1 MKKSNASGEQWMSRI
16 RVNGVEIS
24 YEEQGTGSETIFF
37 SHGLLWSCRMFD
49 DQIALLKESYRC
61 VAFDH
66 RGQGQSEVTRGGYDM
81 ETLAEDAAALI
92 EALGGAPCH
101 FLGLSM
107 GGFVGL
113 RLAAR
118 RPELI
123 KSLLL
128 LETSAGPEPVE
139 NRARYKQLNF
149 IARWVSLG
157 VVSKQ
162 VMKVMFGQKFL
173 NDPARAEQRR
183 EWQRR
188 LVRNHRIGITR
199 ATTGVITRQDVYEEI
214 EKIRVPTLILVGDQ
228 DVATPLAHAQRLH
241 EGIAGSQLVI
251 IPGAGHTSTVEE
263 PAAVNAAISH
273 FLGKLSPDL
282 FV

>member
-1 MKKSNASGEQWMSRI
+1 MRNSNISKQPWASRT
-16 RVNGVEIS
+16 RVNGAELY
-24 YEEQGTGSETIFF
+24 YEEQGTGSETIYF

-49 DQIALLKESYRC
+49 EQIALLKDEYRC
-61 VAFDH
+61 IAFDH
-66 RGQGQSEVTRGGYDM
+66 RGQGQSEVTRSGYDI
-81 ETLAEDAAALI
+81 ETLYEDAAALI

-123 KSLLL
+123 KSLILM
-128 LETSAGPEPVE
+128 ETSAGPEPVE

-149 IARWVSLG
+149 IARWVSLRL
-157 VVSKQ
+157 VSNQ

-183 EWQRR
+183 EWQQR
-188 LVRNHRIGITR
+188 LVRNHRVGITR

-214 EKIRVPTLILVGDQ
+214 EKIRVPTLIIVGDQ
-228 DVATPLAHAQRLH
+228 DIATPLSNAQRLH
-241 EGIAGSQLVI
+241 ESIPGSQLIV

-263 PAAVNAAISH
+263 PAAVNAAISD
-273 FLGKLSPDL
+273 FLGKLS
-282 FV
+282 

>member
-1 MKKSNASGEQWMSRI
+1 MKKSNAPEEQWRSRI
-16 RVNGVEIS
+16 RVNGAELY

-49 DQIALLKESYRC
+49 DQIAMLKDRYRC
-61 VAFDH
+61 IAFDH

-81 ETLAEDAAALI
+81 ETLSEDAAALI

-118 RPELI
+118 RPELL
-123 KSLLL
+123 KSLML
-128 LETSAGPEPVE
+128 LETSAGPEPRE
-139 NRARYKQLNF
+139 NRAKYQQLNF

-157 VVSKQ
+157 IVSKQ

-173 NDPARAEQRR
+173 NDPARAKLRR
-183 EWQRR
+183 EWQQR
-188 LVRNHRIGITR
+188 LVHNHRKGITR
-199 ATTGVITRQDVYEEI
+199 ATTGVITRQDVYEEL

-228 DVATPLAHAQRLH
+228 DVATPLPNAQRLH

-273 FLGKLSPDL
+273 FLGKL
-282 FV
+282 

>member
-1 MKKSNASGEQWMSRI
+1 MKKSNAPEEQWRSRI
-16 RVNGVEIS
+16 RVNGAELY

-49 DQIALLKESYRC
+49 DQIAMLKDRYRC
-61 VAFDH
+61 IAFDH

-81 ETLAEDAAALI
+81 ETLSEDAAALI

-118 RPELI
+118 RPELL
-123 KSLLL
+123 KSLML
-128 LETSAGPEPVE
+128 LETSAGPEPRE
-139 NRARYKQLNF
+139 NRAKYQQLNF

-157 VVSKQ
+157 IVSKQ

-173 NDPARAEQRR
+173 NDPARAKLRR
-183 EWQRR
+183 EWQQR
-188 LVRNHRIGITR
+188 LVHNHRKGITR
-199 ATTGVITRQDVYEEI
+199 ATTGVITRQDVYEEL

-228 DVATPLAHAQRLH
+228 DVATPLPNAQRLH
-241 EGIAGSQLVI
+241 EGIVGSQLVI

-273 FLGKLSPDL
+273 FLGKL
-282 FV
+282 

>member
-1 MKKSNASGEQWMSRI
+1 MKKSNAPEEQWRSRI
-16 RVNGVEIS
+16 RVNGAELY

-49 DQIALLKESYRC
+49 DQIAMLKDRYRC
-61 VAFDH
+61 IAFDH
-66 RGQGQSEVTRGGYDM
+66 RGQGQSEITRGGYDM
-81 ETLAEDAAALI
+81 ETLSEDAAALI

-118 RPELI
+118 RPELL
-123 KSLLL
+123 KSLML
-128 LETSAGPEPVE
+128 LETSAGPEPRE
-139 NRARYKQLNF
+139 NRAKYQQLNF

-157 VVSKQ
+157 IVSKQ

-173 NDPARAEQRR
+173 NDPARAKLLR
-183 EWQRR
+183 EWQQR
-188 LVRNHRIGITR
+188 LVHNHRKGITR
-199 ATTGVITRQDVYEEI
+199 ATTGVITRQDVYEEL

-228 DVATPLAHAQRLH
+228 DVATPLPNAQRLH

-273 FLGKLSPDL
+273 FLGKL
-282 FV
+282 

>member
-1 MKKSNASGEQWMSRI
+1 MKKSNAPEEQWRSRI
-16 RVNGVEIS
+16 RVNGAELY

-49 DQIALLKESYRC
+49 DQIAMLKDRYRC
-61 VAFDH
+61 IAFDH

-81 ETLAEDAAALI
+81 ETLSEDAAALI

-118 RPELI
+118 RPELL
-123 KSLLL
+123 KSLML
-128 LETSAGPEPVE
+128 LETSAGPEPRE
-139 NRARYKQLNF
+139 NRAKYQQLNF

-157 VVSKQ
+157 FVSKQ

-173 NDPARAEQRR
+173 NDPARAKLRR
-183 EWQRR
+183 EWQQR
-188 LVRNHRIGITR
+188 LVHNHRKGITR
-199 ATTGVITRQDVYEEI
+199 ATTGVITRQDVYEEL

-228 DVATPLAHAQRLH
+228 DVATPLPNAQRLH
-241 EGIAGSQLVI
+241 EGIVGSQLVI

-273 FLGKLSPDL
+273 FLGKL
-282 FV
+282 

>member
-1 MKKSNASGEQWMSRI
+1 MKKSNASEEQWRSRI
-16 RVNGVEIS
+16 RVNGAELY

-49 DQIALLKESYRC
+49 DQIAMLKDRYRC
-61 VAFDH
+61 IAFDH

-81 ETLAEDAAALI
+81 ETLSEDAAALI

-107 GGFVGL
+107 GGFVGV

-118 RPELI
+118 RPELL
-123 KSLLL
+123 KSLML
-128 LETSAGPEPVE
+128 LETSAGPEPRE
-139 NRARYKQLNF
+139 NRAKYQQLNF

-157 VVSKQ
+157 FVSNQ

-173 NDPARAEQRR
+173 NDPARAKLRR
-183 EWQRR
+183 EWQQR
-188 LVRNHRIGITR
+188 LVHNHRKGITR
-199 ATTGVITRQDVYEEI
+199 ATTGVITRQDVYEEL

-228 DVATPLAHAQRLH
+228 DVATPLPNAQRLH

-273 FLGKLSPDL
+273 FLGKL
-282 FV
+282 

>member
-1 MKKSNASGEQWMSRI
+1 MRNSNVSKDQWASRI
-16 RVNGVEIS
+16 RVNGAELY
-24 YEEQGTGSETIFF
+24 YEEQGTGSETIYF

-49 DQIALLKESYRC
+49 DQIAMLKDRYRC
-61 VAFDH
+61 IAFDH
-66 RGQGQSEVTRGGYDM
+66 RGQGQSEVTRSGYDL
-81 ETLAEDAAALI
+81 EALYEDAAALI
-92 EALGGAPCH
+92 EGLGGAPCH

-123 KSLLL
+123 KSLMLV
-128 LETSAGPEPVE
+128 ETSAGPEPAE

-149 IARWVSLG
+149 IARWISLSLVSNR
-157 VVSKQ
+157 

-173 NDPARAEQRR
+173 NDPARATLRQ
-183 EWQRR
+183 EWQQR
-188 LVRNHRIGITR
+188 LVHNHRRGITR
-199 ATTGVITRQDVYEEI
+199 ATTGVITRQDVYGEI

-228 DVATPLAHAQRLH
+228 DVATPLPDAQRLH
-241 EGIAGSQLVI
+241 EGIPGSQLVI

-263 PAAVNAAISH
+263 PAAVNAAIRD
-273 FLGKLSPDL
+273 FLEKL
-282 FV
+282 V

>member
-1 MKKSNASGEQWMSRI
+1 MKKSNASEEQWRSRI
-16 RVNGVEIS
+16 RVNGAELY

-49 DQIALLKESYRC
+49 DQIAMLKDRYRC
-61 VAFDH
+61 IAFDH

-81 ETLAEDAAALI
+81 ETLSEDAAALI

-107 GGFVGL
+107 GGFVGV

-118 RPELI
+118 RPELL
-123 KSLLL
+123 KSLML
-128 LETSAGPEPVE
+128 LETSAGPEPRE
-139 NRARYKQLNF
+139 NRAKYQQLNF

-157 VVSKQ
+157 FVSKQ

-173 NDPARAEQRR
+173 NDPARAKLRR
-183 EWQRR
+183 EWQQR
-188 LVRNHRIGITR
+188 LVHNHRKGITR
-199 ATTGVITRQDVYEEI
+199 ATTGVITRQDVYEEL
-214 EKIRVPTLILVGDQ
+214 EKIHVPTLILVGDQ
-228 DVATPLAHAQRLH
+228 DVATPLPNAQRLH

-273 FLGKLSPDL
+273 FLGKL
-282 FV
+282 

>member
-1 MKKSNASGEQWMSRI
+1 MKKSNASEEQWRSRI
-16 RVNGVEIS
+16 RVNGAELY

-49 DQIALLKESYRC
+49 DQIAMLKDRYRC
-61 VAFDH
+61 IAFDH

-81 ETLAEDAAALI
+81 ETLSEDAAALI

-107 GGFVGL
+107 GGFVGV

-118 RPELI
+118 RPELL
-123 KSLLL
+123 KSLML
-128 LETSAGPEPVE
+128 LETSAGPEPRE
-139 NRARYKQLNF
+139 NRAKYQQLNF

-157 VVSKQ
+157 FVSNQ

-173 NDPARAEQRR
+173 NDPARAKLRR
-183 EWQRR
+183 EWQQR
-188 LVRNHRIGITR
+188 LVHNHRKGITR
-199 ATTGVITRQDVYEEI
+199 ATTGVITRQDVYEEL
-214 EKIRVPTLILVGDQ
+214 EKIHVPTLILVGDQ
-228 DVATPLAHAQRLH
+228 DVATPLPNAQRLH

-273 FLGKLSPDL
+273 FLGKL
-282 FV
+282 

>member
-1 MKKSNASGEQWMSRI
+1 MQKSTISQKPWASKI
-16 RVNGVEIS
+16 RVNGAELF
-24 YEEQGTGSETIFF
+24 YEEQGTGDETIYF

-49 DQIALLKESYRC
+49 NQIATLKDQYRC
-61 VAFDH
+61 IAFDH
-66 RGQGQSEVTRGGYDM
+66 RGQGKSEVTRSGYDM
-81 ETLAEDAAALI
+81 ETLSEDAAALI
-92 EALGGAPCH
+92 EAVGGAPCH

-123 KSLLL
+123 KSLILV
-128 LETSAGPEPVE
+128 ETSAGVEPVE
-139 NRARYKQLNF
+139 NRAKYTQLNF
-149 IARWVSLG
+149 IARWISLRL
-157 VVSKQ
+157 VSKQ

-173 NDPARAEQRR
+173 SDPARAEQRR

-188 LVRNHRIGITR
+188 LVRNHRIGVTR

-214 EKIRVPTLILVGDQ
+214 EQIRVPTLIIVGDQ
-228 DVATPLAHAQRLH
+228 DVATPLPHAQRLH
-241 EGIAGSQLVI
+241 EGIVGSQLVV

-263 PAAVNAAISH
+263 PAAINAALRA
-273 FLGKLSPDL
+273 FLGKLP
-282 FV
+282 

>member
-1 MKKSNASGEQWMSRI
+1 MKKSNASEEQWRSRI
-16 RVNGVEIS
+16 RVNGAELY

-49 DQIALLKESYRC
+49 EQIAMLKDRYRC
-61 VAFDH
+61 IAFDH

-81 ETLAEDAAALI
+81 ETLSEDAAALI

-107 GGFVGL
+107 GGFVGV

-118 RPELI
+118 RPELL
-123 KSLLL
+123 KSLML
-128 LETSAGPEPVE
+128 LETSAGPEPRE
-139 NRARYKQLNF
+139 NRAKYQQLNF

-157 VVSKQ
+157 IVSKQ

-173 NDPARAEQRR
+173 NDPARAKLPR
-183 EWQRR
+183 EWQQR
-188 LVRNHRIGITR
+188 LVHNHRKGITR
-199 ATTGVITRQDVYEEI
+199 AI
-214 EKIRVPTLILVGDQ
+214 EKIRVPPLIHVADQ
-228 DVATPLAHAQRLH
+228 DVTTPLPNAERPH
-241 EGIAGSQLVI
+241 EGIAGSHLVI

-273 FLGKLSPDL
+273 FLGKL
-282 FV
+282 

>member
-1 MKKSNASGEQWMSRI
+1 MKKSNAPKEQWRSRI
-16 RVNGVEIS
+16 RVNGAELY

-49 DQIALLKESYRC
+49 DQIAMLKDRYRC
-61 VAFDH
+61 IAFDH

-81 ETLAEDAAALI
+81 ETLSEDAAALI

-107 GGFVGL
+107 GGFVGV

-118 RPELI
+118 RPELL
-123 KSLLL
+123 KSLML
-128 LETSAGPEPVE
+128 LETSAGPEPRE
-139 NRARYKQLNF
+139 NRAKYQQLNF

-157 VVSKQ
+157 FVSNQ

-173 NDPARAEQRR
+173 NDPARAKLRR
-183 EWQRR
+183 EWQQR
-188 LVRNHRIGITR
+188 LVHNHRKGITR
-199 ATTGVITRQDVYEEI
+199 ATTGVITRQDVYEEL

-228 DVATPLAHAQRLH
+228 DVATPLPNAQRLH

-273 FLGKLSPDL
+273 FLGKL
-282 FV
+282 